1 MQILVLSFLMPWGW
15 RWGWGERG
23 GGGSEAVTLK
33 ILRFERNDF

>member
-23 GGGSEAVTLK
+23 GGGSEAATLK
-33 ILRFERNDF
+33 IFRFERNDF

>member
-23 GGGSEAVTLK
+23 GGRSEAVTLK

>member
-1 MQILVLSFLMPWGW
+1 MQILVLSFLMP
-15 RWGWGERG
+15 WGWGERG

>member
-1 MQILVLSFLMPWGW
+1 MQILVLSFLVPWGW